1 MARRSGTRS
10 EYLRITQH
18 ERDRN
23 VPGLIGD
30 QDSGDEVI
38 RAHAARA
45 LVDLGAKDAAPSI
58 AKLAEDPVD
67 AVRMAAYMR
76 LGELRARDFT
86 ALLVSGLN
94 DPVPV
99 VRMGAAHGLWDMRD
113 SSAIPG
119 LREALSTEQDR
130 AVRFRLAYALV
141 TLRDKEVLKD
151 LPRVLREQRW
161 RVRHFSPKW
170 KELKQA
176 ADSQEL
182 PPTY

>member
-1 MARRSGTRS
+1 MPRRSRDRS

-23 VPGLIGD
+23 IPGLIGD
-30 QDSGDEVI
+30 LASGDELI

-45 LVDLGAKDAAPSI
+45 LVSLRAKEAAPHI

-67 AVRMAAYMR
+67 TVRMSAYLR
-76 LGELRARDFT
+76 LGELKARDFT
-86 ALLVSGLN
+86 PLLVSGLH

-113 SSAIPG
+113 TSAIPA
-119 LREALSTEQDR
+119 LRDALMTEQDR
-130 AVRFRLAYALV
+130 DVRFRLAYALV
-141 TLRDKEVLKD
+141 TLRDTDVLKQ
-151 LPRVLREQRW
+151 LPDVLREQGW
-161 RVRHFSPKW
+161 RKRHFNPKW

-176 ADSQEL
+176 ADAQAL
-182 PPTY
+182 PPTF